1 MKFKL
6 KHSYYKSATPE
17 KMRKIGDAILI
28 AGPILEG
35 AVMQL
40 PISDTTKQWV
50 NFAITI
56 ITVGGKIL
64 TNFFAEDTHKE
75 QENCDI
81 PPVEEQN

>member
-40 PISDTTKQWV
+40 PVSDTAKQWI
-50 NFAITI
+50 NFSITI
-56 ITVGGKIL
+56 LTVGGKIL
-64 TNFFAEDTHKE
+64 TNFFAEDSAAEKI
-75 QENCDI
+75 NSDI
-81 PPVEEQN
+81 PPMEGEN

>member
-40 PISDTTKQWV
+40 PISDITKQWI

-56 ITVGGKIL
+56 LTVGGKIL
-64 TNFFAEDTHKE
+64 TNFFAEDSDAEKI
-75 QENCDI
+75 NSDI
-81 PPVEEQN
+81 PPVEGEN